1 MTKCIS
7 QYLLHVVHY
16 VLFGTCSS
24 HRIIRNSF
32 TTLSSHLSFRMISVL
47 TTFSSPLSNFRM
59 MFHFLQ
65 PMNRLSSSFS
75 NRSYIYFT
83 RYLSSPL
90 FPSRQFILSLYL
102 VFSLLLTLP
111 LYPLPPLSSPL
122 LFSFP
127 PSPCLPLPFLHPLSL
142 HSHSSF
148 TSPSLSPAC
157 LHLRIA
163 SATSGRAGSL
173 MPQKPYE

>member
-32 TTLSSHLSFRMISVL
+32 TTLSSHLSFWMILVL

-59 MFHFLQ
+59 MFPYLQ

-75 NRSYIYFT
+75 YTSYIYFT
-83 RYLSSPL
+83 RYLSSLP

-102 VFSLLLTLP
+102 VFSLLFTQP
-111 LYPLPPLSSPL
+111 LYPLPSLSFL
-122 LFSFP
+122 
-127 PSPCLPLPFLHPLSL
+127 PS
-142 HSHSSF
+142 
-148 TSPSLSPAC
+148 SLSPSFTLSLYTRIPL
-157 LHLRIA
+157 LH
-163 SATSGRAGSL
+163 
-173 MPQKPYE
+173 PPPYHLLVCIWE

>member
-1 MTKCIS
+1 MTTAKCMS

-24 HRIIRNSF
+24 HRIFRNSF
-32 TTLSSHLSFRMISVL
+32 TTLSSHLFFRMISVL
-47 TTFSSPLSNFRM
+47 TTFSSLLSNFRM
-59 MFHFLQ
+59 LFPFLQ

-75 NRSYIYFT
+75 YTSYIYFT

-102 VFSLLLTLP
+102 VFSLLFTQPLYLLPSLSFFLSSLPSPSLP
-111 LYPLPPLSSPL
+111 LS
-122 LFSFP
+122 
-127 PSPCLPLPFLHPLSL
+127 FLHPLSL
-142 HSHSSF
+142 HSHYSF

-173 MPQKPYE
+173 IPQKPYE